1 MTTANR
7 KGSHEAKIREL
18 LEGWSSALRAKD
30 TDRVMS
36 HYAAELVQFDLAP
49 PLKYA
54 GANALSSTT
63 VLQERS
69 STKRTTR
76 ELPEQSPR
84 QGLSKSSNGAGV
96 MPLHAHGANPEDGT

>member
-18 LEGWSSALRAKD
+18 LEGWSSALRGKD

-49 PLKYA
+49 PVKYA
-54 GANALSSTT
+54 GANALSRTF
-63 VLQERS
+63 LEKWFS
-69 STKRTTR
+69 SF
-76 ELPEQSPR
+76 
-84 QGLSKSSNGAGV
+84 QGLIWLRNSR
-96 MPLHAHGANPEDGT
+96 PEHHCKR